1 MLLQPAAL
9 APPTPASAIKDV
21 LTGSDVMQN
30 LLKYLQWHDALI
42 TLLSN
47 ELELLLLC
55 RSVSSSFS
63 STALC
68 CSCCHKTSAR
78 QQSMRTPGERGVEGW
93 GVGGV
98 GAGGVAIETV
108 GSGGGS
114 VAWMMNRK
122 IKIQKPLKL
131 LPVLVM
137 RGCLVHFQLHLHL
150 YAIGLLP
157 QQLVLLTKGS
167 GQCKRRTMS
176 PNSHLEVLVKVC
188 VLLPTSPAG

>member
-1 MLLQPAAL
+1 MLLQPAAV
-9 APPTPASAIKDV
+9 APPTSASAVKDV

-30 LLKYLQWHDALI
+30 LLKYLQWHDALR

-55 RSVSSSFS
+55 RSVSSSSS
-63 STALC
+63 STPLR

-78 QQSMRTPGERGVEGW
+78 QQSMRTPGERGGER
-93 GVGGV
+93 VGGV
-98 GAGGVAIETV
+98 GGVAIETV

-114 VAWMMNRK
+114 VAWMMNSK

-137 RGCLVHFQLHLHL
+137 RGCLFHFQLHLHL
-150 YAIGLLP
+150 YTIGLLP
-157 QQLVLLTKGS
+157 QQFLLTRGS
-167 GQCKRRTMS
+167 GRSKRGNMG
-176 PNSHLEVLVKVC
+176 PNTCLEVLVKDS
-188 VLLPTSPAG
+188 VLLPSSPGGR